1 VSAVRTRFAPS
12 PSGYLHVGNAWAAF
26 FNWLF
31 ARHADGQFLLRIE
44 DTDRSRSTDESIQS
58 ILDDFHWLG
67 IDWDEGPDAGGSAGP
82 YRQTER
88 TALYQQHVRALLGG
102 GHAYYCY
109 CTPGELDAERK
120 AAQVAGRPYRY
131 SGRCRNLTDAERE
144 AFVREGRTPTIRL
157 RVTREEPIVV
167 HDLILGDVTFEPDAL
182 DDAILVRS
190 DGSPLYNFA
199 NVVDDHLMAVTHVIR
214 ANEHL
219 SNTPKQ
225 LLIYDAFGWAPPQ
238 LAHLPMILGPD
249 RRKLSKRHGDTS
261 IRDYRRQGYLPEALL
276 NFFALLGW
284 HPENDREIYTVD
296 ELITKF
302 EIKDLGKASP
312 VFDTAKLTWINGL
325 YMRELMA
332 HNPAR
337 VVDICVASLVDAGLV
352 GPEVTN
358 ADRAYVQRVVEVLG
372 DRIKVGQDVVSA
384 GAFFFVDDVEYDPAA
399 VDQYLRDPAALDVL
413 ARLRERLAAGPEL
426 DRVAAEKVV
435 RELAGVLGVHSRAII
450 HPARVAL
457 TGRTTGP
464 GLFELMALLGKDRM
478 VRRLDRALT
487 LLRAQV

>member
-1 VSAVRTRFAPS
+1 MTGQVRTRFAPS

-31 ARHADGQFLLRIE
+31 ARHENGQFILRIE
-44 DTDRSRSTDESIQS
+44 DTDQSRSTDESIQS

-67 IDWDEGPDAGGSAGP
+67 IDWDEGPDIGGPVGP
-82 YRQTER
+82 YRQIER
-88 TALYQQHVRALLGG
+88 AAVYRQHAQALLDG
-102 GHAYYCY
+102 GHAYLCY
-109 CTPGELDAERK
+109 CTPEELDAERK
-120 AAQVAGRPYRY
+120 AARAAGRPYRY
-131 SGRCRNLTDAERE
+131 SGRCRTITDRQRV
-144 AFVREGRTPTIRL
+144 AFEREGRRPTIRL
-157 RVTREEPIVV
+157 RVSRDEPIVV
-167 HDLILGDVTFEPDAL
+167 HDLILGDVTFEPGAL

-199 NVVDDHLMAVTHVIR
+199 NVVDDHRMAITHIIR

-225 LLIYDAFGWAPPQ
+225 LLIYDALGWTPP
-238 LAHLPMILGPD
+238 LVAHLPMILGPD

-284 HPENDREIYTVD
+284 HPEEDREIYSVD

-302 EIKDLGKASP
+302 RIKDLGKASP

-325 YMRELMA
+325 YMRDLMA
-332 HNPAR
+332 RNPTR
-337 VVDICVASLVDAGLV
+337 VVDICVVTLQDAGLI
-352 GPEVTN
+352 GPEVTES
-358 ADRAYVQRVVEVLG
+358 DRAHIQRVIEVLG
-372 DRIKVGQDVVSA
+372 DRIKVGQDIVTN
-384 GAFFFVDDVEYDPAA
+384 GGFFFVDDPAYDPAA
-399 VDQYLRDPAALDVL
+399 VDQYLRDPAAIDLL
-413 ARLRERLAAGPEL
+413 TRLRDRVAAGPEL
-426 DRVAAEKVV
+426 DRSAAEKVV
-435 RELAGVLGVHSRAII
+435 RDLAADSGVHSRAII

-464 GLFELMALLGKDRM
+464 GLFELMALLGKDRV
-478 VRRLDRALT
+478 VRRLSRAVTGL
-487 LLRAQV
+487 